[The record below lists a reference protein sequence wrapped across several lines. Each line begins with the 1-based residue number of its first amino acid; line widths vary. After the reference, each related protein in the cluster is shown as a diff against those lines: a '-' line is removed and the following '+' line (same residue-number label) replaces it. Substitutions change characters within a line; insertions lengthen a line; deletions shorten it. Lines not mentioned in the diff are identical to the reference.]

1 MSFAGESA
9 VQRDEKW
16 VKRAMKCGVSVN
28 LFENVSKSGF
38 EGEKIGVGSTTHRLA
53 RTERSNSIE

>member
-38 EGEKIGVGSTTHRLA
+38 EGEKI
-53 RTERSNSIE
+53 